1 VVLGEIKKT
10 INHKES
16 QLETW
21 IKSYYGLMT
30 AFKAFLRKRR
40 VYVNYTS
47 TFKNALQPSG
57 KGKEKRRFGKGL
69 STAQEEMRPQRQR
82 AEKWAAFYFN
92 SQ

>member
-1 VVLGEIKKT
+1 LT
-10 INHKES
+10 
-16 QLETW
+16 
-21 IKSYYGLMT
+21 T

-57 KGKEKRRFGKGL
+57 KGKEKRRFGEGL